1 MNIPLTCVLT
11 RQSSSAECGARP
23 GTQTK
28 AKKARMAPAAAP
40 APPGAEP
47 ATGAA
52 LALGGA
58 EQGTAPRL
66 SPNTDADRRASCGR
80 LHSLSMMQVLRK
92 ITNCVC
98 WSTFEHVAVL
108 PQVRLR

>member
-1 MNIPLTCVLT
+1 
-11 RQSSSAECGARP
+11 
-23 GTQTK
+23 
-28 AKKARMAPAAAP
+28 MAPAAAL

-47 ATGAA
+47 ADGAA

-80 LHSLSMMQVLRK
+80 LHSLSMM
-92 ITNCVC
+92 
-98 WSTFEHVAVL
+98 
-108 PQVRLR
+108 